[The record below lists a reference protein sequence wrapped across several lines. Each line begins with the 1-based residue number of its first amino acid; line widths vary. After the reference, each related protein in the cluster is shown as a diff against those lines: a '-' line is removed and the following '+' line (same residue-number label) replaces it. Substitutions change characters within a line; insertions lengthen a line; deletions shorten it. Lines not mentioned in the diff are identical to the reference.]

1 MIRKLAT
8 GAGIGLA
15 IVVAAFAY
23 LAVLSIFSRRPSNLG
38 LVDGRLRACPTSP
51 NCVCTRATDEEHR
64 IEPLR
69 FDGGAAEALERLKRV
84 IGALPRTKIV
94 TANGHYVHVE
104 FTTLVMRFVDDVE
117 FAIDEKTRTI
127 HFRSASR
134 VGYSDLGV
142 NRRRMEAIRAAFEKS

>member
-1 MIRKLAT
+1 MIRKLAA

-23 LAVLSIFSRRPSNLG
+23 LAVLSIFSKRPSNLG
-38 LVDGRLRACPTSP
+38 LVDGRLRACPNSP

-64 IEPLR
+64 IEPFR
-69 FDGGAAEALERLKRV
+69 FAGSAAEALERLKQV

-94 TANGHYVHVE
+94 TASDDYMHVE

-117 FAIDEKTRTI
+117 FTVDEKTRTI